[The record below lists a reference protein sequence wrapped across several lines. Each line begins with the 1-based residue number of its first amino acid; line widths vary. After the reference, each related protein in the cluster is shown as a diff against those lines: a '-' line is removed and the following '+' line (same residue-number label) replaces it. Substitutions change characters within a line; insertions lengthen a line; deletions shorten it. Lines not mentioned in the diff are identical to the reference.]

1 MLLQQIHSLLLVQQ
15 KSGISVAAVEVKVA
29 NIVEDVMTT

>member
-1 MLLQQIHSLLLVQQ
+1 MLLQQFHSLLVQQ